1 MNVNFKYFGKTH
13 SLFISENVYWNWTSL
28 EKLDLSYNCYQF
40 MKHWEHGFCLGKKI
54 NSNGCQHLVFVPG

>member
-28 EKLDLSYNCYQF
+28 EKLDLSYNLLSV
-40 MKHWEHGFCLGKKI
+40 HGYIGSLD
-54 NSNGCQHLVFVPG
+54 FV

>member
-1 MNVNFKYFGKTH
+1 MNVNFEYFGKTH

-40 MKHWEHGFCLGKKI
+40 MVTLGAWILFRKE
-54 NSNGCQHLVFVPG
+54 NQL